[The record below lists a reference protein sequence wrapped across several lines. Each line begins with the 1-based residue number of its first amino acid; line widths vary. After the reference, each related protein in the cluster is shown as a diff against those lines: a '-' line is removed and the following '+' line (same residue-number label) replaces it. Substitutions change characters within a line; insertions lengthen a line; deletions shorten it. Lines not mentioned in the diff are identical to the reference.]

1 MRILDLI
8 VSAIA
13 VFFVAVIT
21 FLVGRHVGSTAVAG
35 VGMTFC
41 LGLSYAFGKMK
52 EGASFD
58 TKTFIGHCV
67 GGAIATFLACMVSV
81 G

>member
-1 MRILDLI
+1 MNILDSV

-21 FLVGRHVGSTAVAG
+21 FLVGRHVGATAVAG
-35 VGMTFC
+35 VGMTLC

-52 EGASFD
+52 EGATFD
-58 TKTFIGHCV
+58 TKTFISHCI
-67 GGAIATFLACMVSV
+67 GGAVATFLACMVSV

>member
-1 MRILDLI
+1 MSILDSV
-8 VSAIA
+8 VSAIS

-21 FLVGRHVGSTAVAG
+21 FLVGRHVGATAVTG
-35 VGMTFC
+35 VGMTLC

-52 EGASFD
+52 EGAKFD
-58 TKTFIGHCV
+58 TKTFIGHSV
-67 GGAIATFLACMVSV
+67 GGAVATFLACMVSV

>member
-1 MRILDLI
+1 MNILDSI
-8 VSAIA
+8 VSAVA

-21 FLVGRHVGSTAVAG
+21 FLVGRHVGATAVAG
-35 VGMTFC
+35 VGMTLC

-52 EGASFD
+52 EGAKFD
-58 TKTFIGHCV
+58 TKTFICHCI
-67 GGAIATFLACMVSV
+67 GGAVATFLACMVSV